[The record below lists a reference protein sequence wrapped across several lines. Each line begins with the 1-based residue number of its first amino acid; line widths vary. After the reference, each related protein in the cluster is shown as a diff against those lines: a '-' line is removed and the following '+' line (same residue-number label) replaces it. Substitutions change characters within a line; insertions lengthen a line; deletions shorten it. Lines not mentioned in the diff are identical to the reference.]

1 MAQYRRAGTGCKE
14 LYSRPMRRRH
24 AAAAAAVLAAAALA
38 PALRNGFVNWDDR
51 AAILDNPAL
60 RGLTWEHLRWMAT
73 AFHLGHWQPL
83 SWLSL
88 AADFA
93 LWGPRPLGVH
103 LTALLLHALNAAL
116 ACLLAARLLRA
127 AGLTEGRAASAAFW
141 TAALFAVH
149 PLRVESV
156 AWATERRDVLSGAFA
171 LGALLV
177 HASELPA
184 RRRAAAVAL
193 LCACAFASNVRLIW
207 LPAALALSA
216 LYPLRRP
223 VRAALLEAAPAAAL
237 ALGAALIGM
246 AAQAADPALVPLSR
260 FGAAARLSQCA
271 FALGFYL
278 TKLALPVGLSPL
290 YERSLSLDPGEF
302 AAYALVF
309 AGAAVLAWRARK
321 RQPGAAAALVFYAL
335 ALAPSLGLVKSG
347 RQTAADRYTYLASLG
362 PCALA
367 GAWLSASPRRR
378 LAGAAA
384 VVALTLASWRQCSYW
399 RDSVA
404 LWSRAVECDPRG
416 FFARRNLSAAL
427 LEAGRPAEAAEQ
439 ARRAEAA
446 YRAIFPEKR

>member
-1 MAQYRRAGTGCKE
+1 MQRWH
-14 LYSRPMRRRH
+14 H
-24 AAAAAAVLAAAALA
+24 AAAASLLAAAALA

-51 AAILDNPAL
+51 AAIVDNPAL
-60 RGLTWEHLRWMAT
+60 RGLTWEHLRWMAR

-88 AADFA
+88 ALDFS
-93 LWGPRPLGVH
+93 LWGPRPFGVH

-127 AGLTEGRAASAAFW
+127 AGLPPPRAAAAAFW

-177 HASELPA
+177 HASEAPA

-193 LCACAFASNVRLIW
+193 LCAGAFASNVRLIW
-207 LPAALALSA
+207 LPAALVLLA
-216 LYPLRRP
+216 LYPLRRAAKP
-223 VRAALLEAAPAAAL
+223 ALLEAAPPAAL
-237 ALGAALIGM
+237 ALGAALAGM

-260 FGAAARLSQCA
+260 FGVTARLAQCS

-278 TKLALPVGLSPL
+278 SKLALPVGLSPL

-302 AAYALVF
+302 AAYALLF
-309 AGAAVLAWRARK
+309 ALAVSLAWRARK
-321 RQPGAAAALVFYAL
+321 RQPGALAALAFYTL

-378 LAGAAA
+378 GAGAAA
-384 VVALTLASWRQCSYW
+384 VLALTLVTWRQCSYW
-399 RDSVA
+399 RDSAA
-404 LWSRAVECDPRG
+404 LWSRAVACDPRG
-416 FFARRNLSAAL
+416 FFARRNLAAAL
-427 LEAGRPAEAAEQ
+427 LEAGRPAEAAVEAQ
-439 ARRAEAA
+439 RAEAA
-446 YRAIFPEKR
+446 YRAIFPSAR